1 MAPGPCRGST
11 AQDAGADRWRGDANN
26 SWPLGSSLPP
36 WARPRARVAR
46 GDALRHASRL
56 GGALGRAAPGTW
68 CVFAGARGSGA
79 SPLVQ
84 CVWAEPRDGVAPVCP
99 CSATLQSSAARAL
112 LLAKGCKT
120 PGKRLPRARNLSC
133 EREGGREGG
142 REERTDGRTDGRR
155 DGGREIMVFL
165 IGTCLVSS
173 YSEQCPCCP
182 ATTSRTATPSCWAH
196 AVVKAGCA
204 DPRGAKPL
212 VRPKSS
218 AGRCMP
224 ARRTSDAAAWAQR
237 EQ

>member
-1 MAPGPCRGST
+1 MR
-11 AQDAGADRWRGDANN
+11 
-26 SWPLGSSLPP
+26 
-36 WARPRARVAR
+36 
-46 GDALRHASRL
+46 
-56 GGALGRAAPGTW
+56 
-68 CVFAGARGSGA
+68 
-79 SPLVQ
+79 
-84 CVWAEPRDGVAPVCP
+84 P
-99 CSATLQSSAARAL
+99 CSAPLQSSAARAL

-182 ATTSRTATPSCWAH
+182 ATTSRTATPACWAH

-218 AGRCMP
+218 AGRCML
-224 ARRTSDAAAWAQR
+224 ARRTSDAAARGPERTVRTLPQAGIYLQETANLWVAPNMGMRGAAEEMGFSTNPLWRSQR
-237 EQ
+237 